1 MKTVSRAYANRLPPA
16 GLLRPVPGPG
26 PAAALPHRAD
36 PPDRLRPEPHA
47 YPRAAVRLCLRLA
60 WGLAVGFIAPLLR
73 HLLFGMPP
81 ILTAIAMAFEL
92 AAYGAFSGLLYRLLP
107 KRPAYIYVSLIG
119 AMVLGRV
126 VWGCV
131 QFVLAGLQSTT
142 FPLSAFW
149 AGAVTSA
156 IPGIICHIV
165 LIPILV
171 MALQRGGVVLNGA
184 AVDAPVGPRHAV
196 SPHGTV

>member
-1 MKTVSRAYANRLPPA
+1 MHQTLKQHILNLVLSAMFLAVGIILPFFTGQIPQVGSMLLPMHLPVLLC
-16 GLLRPVPGPG
+16 GLICGWQYG
-26 PAAALPHRAD
+26 
-36 PPDRLRPEPHA
+36 
-47 YPRAAVRLCLRLA
+47 
-60 WGLAVGFIAPLLR
+60 GAVGFILPLMR
-73 HLLFGMPP
+73 TAMFGMPP
-81 ILTAIAMAFEL
+81 MITAIAMAFEL

-126 VWGCV
+126 VLGCV

-184 AVDAPVGPRHAV
+184 AVDAPVGPRRAV
-196 SPHGTV
+196 SPHGAV

>member
-1 MKTVSRAYANRLPPA
+1 MKTVSRAYANRLHRLVYSA
-16 GLLRPVPGPG
+16 LFLALALLLPFLTGQIPQIGSALSPMHIPV
-26 PAAALPHRAD
+26 L
-36 PPDRLRPEPHA
+36 
-47 YPRAAVRLCLRLA
+47 LCGFVCGWP

-184 AVDAPVGPRHAV
+184 AVDAPVGTRRAV
-196 SPHGTV
+196 SPHGAV

>member
-1 MKTVSRAYANRLPPA
+1 MKTVSRAYANRLRRLVYSA
-16 GLLRPVPGPG
+16 LFLALALLLPFLTGQIPQIGSALSPMHIPV
-26 PAAALPHRAD
+26 L
-36 PPDRLRPEPHA
+36 
-47 YPRAAVRLCLRLA
+47 LC
-60 WGLAVGFIAPLLR
+60 GFVLAVGFIAPLLR

-119 AMVLGRV
+119 AMVPGRV

-184 AVDAPVGPRHAV
+184 AVDAPVGPRRAV
-196 SPHGTV
+196 SPHGAV

>member
-1 MKTVSRAYANRLPPA
+1 MKTVSRPYQL
-16 GLLRPVPGPG
+16 
-26 PAAALPHRAD
+26 
-36 PPDRLRPEPHA
+36 RLR
-47 YPRAAVRLCLRLA
+47 RLVYSALFLA
-60 WGLAVGFIAPLLR
+60 LALVLPFLTGQIPQIGSALSPMHIPVLLCGFVCGWPWGLAVGFIAPLLR

-81 ILTAIAMAFEL
+81 LITAIAMAFEL
-92 AAYGAFSGLLYRLLP
+92 AAYGAVTGLLYRLLP
-107 KRPAYIYVSLIG
+107 KRPGYIYVSLVS

-126 VWGCV
+126 VWGCAR
-131 QFVLAGLQSTT
+131 FVIAGLQDTT

-171 MALQRGGVVLNGA
+171 LALQRGGVVLNGA
-184 AVDAPVGPRHAV
+184 AVADPVRARGAV
-196 SPHGTV
+196 SPDGTL